1 VSQVQFVAATL
12 VRITLN
18 GEPFELEQPLSVDDL
33 LQRLEIDAR
42 RVAVEHNLTILK
54 RHAFA
59 TTLVGDGDRVEIV
72 NFVGGGR
79 ETA

>member
-1 VSQVQFVAATL
+1 MQGVVDGFIKLYCRPGTGIVLGGVVVAPRASELILPVSM
-12 VRITLN
+12 
-18 GEPFELEQPLSVDDL
+18 
-33 LQRLEIDAR
+33 
-42 RVAVEHNLTILK
+42 AVEHNLTILK